1 MARMFTNSIYYV
13 HEKSS
18 MAELN
23 KDIPVSQPKIQ
34 ADEPQVFKENMHE
47 LVSDLVKKAK
57 EIDSLIEVLPGIQQ
71 TEEEQIA
78 ILKALEE
85 ENKLANQEY
94 EDAVKEM
101 GNKIDTMYIYI
112 SDRYLE
118 NVKAQINDTLRRIA
132 DEQSLQLQ

>member
-1 MARMFTNSIYYV
+1 
-13 HEKSS
+13 
-18 MAELN
+18 
-23 KDIPVSQPKIQ
+23 
-34 ADEPQVFKENMHE
+34 MHE

-94 EDAVKEM
+94 EEAVKEM
-101 GNKIDTMYIYI
+101 GNKIDAIHIYMHIWSLFRECQSTDQWHFKENSRRTELTATIIPPYFYSHIYKKKERETQQI
-112 SDRYLE
+112 SI
-118 NVKAQINDTLRRIA
+118 KHMF
-132 DEQSLQLQ
+132 QL

>member
-1 MARMFTNSIYYV
+1 
-13 HEKSS
+13 
-18 MAELN
+18 
-23 KDIPVSQPKIQ
+23 
-34 ADEPQVFKENMHE
+34 MHE

-112 SDRYLE
+112 Y
-118 NVKAQINDTLRRIA
+118 IHI
-132 DEQSLQLQ
+132 

>member
-1 MARMFTNSIYYV
+1 
-13 HEKSS
+13 
-18 MAELN
+18 
-23 KDIPVSQPKIQ
+23 
-34 ADEPQVFKENMHE
+34 MHE